1 MEKKLKLSVSGKT
14 KKSLKNIDVNKFSG
28 KRSVVIEKSS
38 NKLVKRGSSFAPKK
52 TLFDSK
58 FKSTTSDFEKRKL
71 AEQRATKRLKDE
83 SNVKDKKLE
92 TTLDEQGV
100 VTKNA
105 KPGDPMPKSETGT
118 PGQGIQ
124 DLGGPTP
131 FNSKPDDD
139 SNKMK
144 TGGGPTATPPQT
156 KPSDASGQKAEFSTK
171 GDVHASHEPEG
182 EVIEEEQ
189 EEETIQVDLSAD
201 VAALTEGEDLS
212 EEFKAKAATIF
223 EAAVI
228 SRLNEELGRMH
239 DDYAKVLEEEIESV
253 KTELAEKVDEYL
265 SFATNKWAKDNALAI
280 EHGIKTEMA
289 ESVLAGL
296 KQVFSENFIDVPEEK
311 VDLVDEMTGQLDTME
326 KKLNSQIEENVTLTK
341 EIGGYIKN
349 GIVTELS
356 DGLSVAQKEKFASL
370 TDAVEFENEESFREK
385 VKTIRESYFNNGK
398 PEATTVTED
407 VEVDASTQ
415 VDGTMGAYVNALSR
429 WAK

>member
-1 MEKKLKLSVSGKT
+1 MSE
-14 KKSLKNIDVNKFSG
+14 
-28 KRSVVIEKSS
+28 
-38 NKLVKRGSSFAPKK
+38 
-52 TLFDSK
+52 
-58 FKSTTSDFEKRKL
+58 
-71 AEQRATKRLKDE
+71 
-83 SNVKDKKLE
+83 KLE

-253 KTELAEKVDEYL
+253 KNELAEKVDEYL

-398 PEATTVTED
+398 PEATTVSED

-415 VDGTMGAYVNALSR
+415 VEGTMGAYVNALSR

>member
-1 MEKKLKLSVSGKT
+1 MSE
-14 KKSLKNIDVNKFSG
+14 
-28 KRSVVIEKSS
+28 
-38 NKLVKRGSSFAPKK
+38 
-52 TLFDSK
+52 
-58 FKSTTSDFEKRKL
+58 
-71 AEQRATKRLKDE
+71 
-83 SNVKDKKLE
+83 KLE

-131 FNSKPDDD
+131 FNSKPDDE

-156 KPSDASGQKAEFSTK
+156 KPSDASAQKAEFSTK
-171 GDVHASHEPEG
+171 GDVHASHKPEG
-182 EVIEEEQ
+182 EEITEEETT

-239 DDYAKVLEEEIESV
+239 DEYAKVLEEEIESV

-415 VDGTMGAYVNALSR
+415 VEGTMGAYVNALSR

>member
-1 MEKKLKLSVSGKT
+1 M
-14 KKSLKNIDVNKFSG
+14 
-28 KRSVVIEKSS
+28 
-38 NKLVKRGSSFAPKK
+38 
-52 TLFDSK
+52 
-58 FKSTTSDFEKRKL
+58 SD
-71 AEQRATKRLKDE
+71 
-83 SNVKDKKLE
+83 KLE
-92 TTLDEQGV
+92 KT
-100 VTKNA
+100 VTESSVTANA
-105 KPGDPMPKSETGT
+105 KPGDPMPKSEAGT
-118 PGQGIQ
+118 PGQPGYQ

-131 FNSKPDDD
+131 SNSKPDDE
-139 SNKMK
+139 SNKYK
-144 TGGGPTATPPQT
+144 TGGGPTAVPPST
-156 KPSDASGQKAEFSTK
+156 KPSDASAQKAEFSTK
-171 GDVHASHEPEG
+171 GDVHASHKPEG
-182 EVIEEEQ
+182 EEITEEETT
-189 EEETIQVDLSAD
+189 ETIQVDLSAD

-265 SFATNKWAKDNALAI
+265 SFATNKWAKDNSLAL

-326 KKLNSQIEENVTLTK
+326 KKLNSQIEENVSLTN

-349 GIVTELS
+349 GIVNELS
-356 DGLSVAQKEKFASL
+356 DGLSVSQKEKFASL

-407 VEVDASTQ
+407 VEVDAPS
-415 VDGTMGAYVNALSR
+415 VEGTMGAYVNALSR

>member
-1 MEKKLKLSVSGKT
+1 M
-14 KKSLKNIDVNKFSG
+14 
-28 KRSVVIEKSS
+28 
-38 NKLVKRGSSFAPKK
+38 
-52 TLFDSK
+52 
-58 FKSTTSDFEKRKL
+58 SD
-71 AEQRATKRLKDE
+71 
-83 SNVKDKKLE
+83 KLE
-92 TTLDEQGV
+92 KT
-100 VTKNA
+100 VTESSVTANA
-105 KPGDPMPKSETGT
+105 KPGDPMPKSEAGT
-118 PGQGIQ
+118 PGQPGYQ

-131 FNSKPDDD
+131 SNSKPDDE
-139 SNKMK
+139 SNKYK

-156 KPSDASGQKAEFSTK
+156 KPSDASAQKAEFSTK
-171 GDVHASHEPEG
+171 GDVHASHKPEG
-182 EVIEEEQ
+182 EEITEEEK
-189 EEETIQVDLSAD
+189 EETIQVDLSAD

-253 KTELAEKVDEYL
+253 KNELAEKVDEYL

-326 KKLNSQIEENVTLTK
+326 KKLNSQIEENVSLTN

-349 GIVTELS
+349 GIVNELS
-356 DGLSVAQKEKFASL
+356 DGLSVSQKEKFASL

-407 VEVDASTQ
+407 VEVDAPS
-415 VDGTMGAYVNALSR
+415 VEGTMGAYVNALSR

>member
-1 MEKKLKLSVSGKT
+1 M
-14 KKSLKNIDVNKFSG
+14 
-28 KRSVVIEKSS
+28 
-38 NKLVKRGSSFAPKK
+38 
-52 TLFDSK
+52 
-58 FKSTTSDFEKRKL
+58 SD
-71 AEQRATKRLKDE
+71 
-83 SNVKDKKLE
+83 KLE
-92 TTLDEQGV
+92 KT
-100 VTKNA
+100 VTESSVTANA
-105 KPGDPMPKSETGT
+105 KPGDPMPKSEAGT
-118 PGQGIQ
+118 PGQPGYQ

-131 FNSKPDDD
+131 SNSKPDDE
-139 SNKMK
+139 SNKYK
-144 TGGGPTATPPQT
+144 TGGGPTAVPPST
-156 KPSDASGQKAEFSTK
+156 KPSDASASKAEFSTK
-171 GDVHASHEPEG
+171 GDVQASHKPEG
-182 EVIEEEQ
+182 EEITEEEVS
-189 EEETIQVDLSAD
+189 ERIEIDLSAD

-265 SFATNKWAKDNALAI
+265 SFATNQWAKDNALAI

-311 VDLVDEMTGQLDTME
+311 VDLVDEMTEQLDTME
-326 KKLNSQIEENVTLTK
+326 KKLNSQIEDNVSLTN

-370 TDAVEFENEESFREK
+370 TDAVEFENEETFREK
-385 VKTIRESYFNNGK
+385 VKTIRESYFNDGK
-398 PEATTVTED
+398 PATTVVTED
-407 VEVDASTQ
+407 VEVDAPS
-415 VDGTMGAYVNALSR
+415 VEGTMGAYVNALSR

>member
-1 MEKKLKLSVSGKT
+1 M
-14 KKSLKNIDVNKFSG
+14 
-28 KRSVVIEKSS
+28 
-38 NKLVKRGSSFAPKK
+38 
-52 TLFDSK
+52 
-58 FKSTTSDFEKRKL
+58 SD
-71 AEQRATKRLKDE
+71 
-83 SNVKDKKLE
+83 KLE
-92 TTLDEQGV
+92 KT
-100 VTKNA
+100 VTESSVTANA
-105 KPGDPMPKSETGT
+105 KPGDPMPKSEAGT
-118 PGQGIQ
+118 PGQPGYQ

-131 FNSKPDDD
+131 SNSKPDDE
-139 SNKMK
+139 SNKYK

-156 KPSDASGQKAEFSTK
+156 KPSDASAQKAEFSTK
-171 GDVHASHEPEG
+171 GDVHASHKPEG
-182 EVIEEEQ
+182 EEITEEEK
-189 EEETIQVDLSAD
+189 EETIQVDLSAD

-326 KKLNSQIEENVTLTK
+326 KKLNSQIEENVSLTN

-349 GIVTELS
+349 GIVNELS
-356 DGLSVAQKEKFASL
+356 DGLSVSQKEKFASL

-415 VDGTMGAYVNALSR
+415 VEGTMGAYVNALSR

>member
-1 MEKKLKLSVSGKT
+1 M
-14 KKSLKNIDVNKFSG
+14 
-28 KRSVVIEKSS
+28 
-38 NKLVKRGSSFAPKK
+38 
-52 TLFDSK
+52 
-58 FKSTTSDFEKRKL
+58 SD
-71 AEQRATKRLKDE
+71 
-83 SNVKDKKLE
+83 KLE
-92 TTLDEQGV
+92 KT
-100 VTKNA
+100 VTESSVTANA
-105 KPGDPMPKSETGT
+105 KPGDPMPKSEAGT
-118 PGQGIQ
+118 PGQPGYQ

-131 FNSKPDDD
+131 SNSKPDDE
-139 SNKMK
+139 SNKYK

-156 KPSDASGQKAEFSTK
+156 KPSDASAQKAEFSTK
-171 GDVHASHEPEG
+171 GDVHASHKPEG
-182 EVIEEEQ
+182 EEITEEEK
-189 EEETIQVDLSAD
+189 EETIQVDLSAD

-326 KKLNSQIEENVTLTK
+326 KKLNSQIEENVSLTN

-349 GIVTELS
+349 GIVNELS
-356 DGLSVAQKEKFASL
+356 DGLSVSQKEKFASL

-407 VEVDASTQ
+407 VEVDAPS
-415 VDGTMGAYVNALSR
+415 VEGTMGAYVNALSR

>member
-1 MEKKLKLSVSGKT
+1 M
-14 KKSLKNIDVNKFSG
+14 
-28 KRSVVIEKSS
+28 
-38 NKLVKRGSSFAPKK
+38 
-52 TLFDSK
+52 
-58 FKSTTSDFEKRKL
+58 SD
-71 AEQRATKRLKDE
+71 
-83 SNVKDKKLE
+83 KLE
-92 TTLDEQGV
+92 KT
-100 VTKNA
+100 VTESSVTANA
-105 KPGDPMPKSETGT
+105 KPGDPMPKSEAGT
-118 PGQGIQ
+118 PGQPGYQ

-131 FNSKPDDD
+131 SNSKPDDE
-139 SNKMK
+139 SNKYK

-156 KPSDASGQKAEFSTK
+156 KPSDASAQKAEFSTK
-171 GDVHASHEPEG
+171 GDVHASHKPEG
-182 EVIEEEQ
+182 EEITEEEK
-189 EEETIQVDLSAD
+189 EETIQVDLSAD

-253 KTELAEKVDEYL
+253 KNELAEKVDEYL

-326 KKLNSQIEENVTLTK
+326 KKLNSQIEENVSLTN

-349 GIVTELS
+349 GIVNELS
-356 DGLSVAQKEKFASL
+356 DGLSVSQKEKFASL
-370 TDAVEFENEESFREK
+370 RDAVEFENEESFREK

-415 VDGTMGAYVNALSR
+415 VEGTMGAYVNALSR

>member
-1 MEKKLKLSVSGKT
+1 M
-14 KKSLKNIDVNKFSG
+14 
-28 KRSVVIEKSS
+28 
-38 NKLVKRGSSFAPKK
+38 
-52 TLFDSK
+52 
-58 FKSTTSDFEKRKL
+58 SD
-71 AEQRATKRLKDE
+71 
-83 SNVKDKKLE
+83 KLE
-92 TTLDEQGV
+92 KT
-100 VTKNA
+100 VTESSVTANA
-105 KPGDPMPKSETGT
+105 KPGDPMPKSEAGT
-118 PGQGIQ
+118 PGQPGYQ

-131 FNSKPDDD
+131 SNSKPDDE
-139 SNKMK
+139 SNKYK
-144 TGGGPTATPPQT
+144 TGGGPTAVPPST
-156 KPSDASGQKAEFSTK
+156 KPSDASAQKAEFSTK
-171 GDVHASHEPEG
+171 GDVHASHKPEG
-182 EVIEEEQ
+182 EEITEEEK
-189 EEETIQVDLSAD
+189 EETIQVDLSAD

-253 KTELAEKVDEYL
+253 KNELAEKVDEYL

-326 KKLNSQIEENVTLTK
+326 KKLNSQIEENVSLTN

-349 GIVTELS
+349 GIVNELS

-407 VEVDASTQ
+407 VEVDAPS
-415 VDGTMGAYVNALSR
+415 VEGTMGAYVNALSR

>member
-1 MEKKLKLSVSGKT
+1 MSE
-14 KKSLKNIDVNKFSG
+14 
-28 KRSVVIEKSS
+28 
-38 NKLVKRGSSFAPKK
+38 
-52 TLFDSK
+52 
-58 FKSTTSDFEKRKL
+58 
-71 AEQRATKRLKDE
+71 
-83 SNVKDKKLE
+83 KLE

-253 KTELAEKVDEYL
+253 KNELAEKVDEYL

-326 KKLNSQIEENVTLTK
+326 KKLNSQIEENVALTK

-398 PEATTVTED
+398 PEATTVSED

-415 VDGTMGAYVNALSR
+415 VEGTMGAYVNALSR